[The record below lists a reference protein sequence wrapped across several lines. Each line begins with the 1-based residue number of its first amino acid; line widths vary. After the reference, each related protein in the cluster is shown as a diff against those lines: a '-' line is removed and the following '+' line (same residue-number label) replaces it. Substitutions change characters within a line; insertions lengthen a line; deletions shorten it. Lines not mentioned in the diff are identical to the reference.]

1 MERSPE
7 KYSSFLSVQFM
18 KRMRYERRGDVT
30 LLQSTFHTR
39 HASRSGFPVTL
50 VSISEGTIETN
61 GYFLSELDASLEI
74 ARLGQFL
81 GTLILLISR
90 TSETSDH
97 HLDSTLCF
105 FPSLIEFM
113 MVMRQCCL
121 LFPYKSNIS
130 LRLYLSLN
138 LSSNSCKK

>member
-39 HASRSGFPVTL
+39 HASRSGFPVIL

-61 GYFLSELDASLEI
+61 GYFLSELDAFVLI
-74 ARLGQFL
+74 YQFL
-81 GTLILLISR
+81 
-90 TSETSDH
+90 EN
-97 HLDSTLCF
+97 C
-105 FPSLIEFM
+105 
-113 MVMRQCCL
+113 
-121 LFPYKSNIS
+121 
-130 LRLYLSLN
+130 
-138 LSSNSCKK
+138 SSWAVFGHSYFVDFEDI